1 MDYIINYIDPAFIPI
16 VIALWC
22 IGKGIKESKA
32 IKDAYIPALLAAAG
46 VVLVGLWL
54 CAQGLP
60 VGIGQVLVLIIN
72 ATIQGILCA
81 AVAVWGNQIVKQAQK
96 LKTPTSR

>member
-22 IGKGIKESKA
+22 IGKGLKESKSV
-32 IKDAYIPALLAAAG
+32 KDAHIPALLAVIAVG
-46 VVLVGLWL
+46 LVGLWL

-60 VGIGQVLVLIIN
+60 VGIGLVLVLIVN
-72 ATIQGILCA
+72 SLIQGILCA
-81 AVAVWGNQIVKQAQK
+81 AVAAWGNQIVKQAAK
-96 LKTPTSR
+96 AKEE